1 MMHKMRMNY
10 SRFVEQIADVLA
22 AESID
27 AVQNEAWAVEVGIQ
41 LLNGYMLEMAERA
54 IETQDEFLVEW
65 CKNLMIIT
73 ESEEEA

>member
-10 SRFVEQIADVLA
+10 NGFVEQIADVLA